1 MKQMIILLSTV
12 ILGIAIAAM
21 VLSFKDTSQGLTDST
36 KAKMENAL
44 GIDMPTGQSV
54 LPFMS

>member
-21 VLSFKDTSQGLTDST
+21 VLSFKDTTGSLTEST
-36 KAKMENAL
+36 KARMESAL
-44 GIDMPTGQSV
+44 GIEGP
-54 LPFMS
+54 